1 MTQRQRR
8 ITRDGAIVTV
18 ALLLSIWEIVFGD
31 GRPAVL
37 GFLGGL
43 LVSPLLAR
51 VDREQAREDRRGNR
65 DDEPVG

>member
-1 MTQRQRR
+1 MTKRQAR

-18 ALLLSIWEIVFGD
+18 ALALSTYEVVLGD

-43 LVSPLLAR
+43 LISPLLAR
-51 VDREQAREDRRGNR
+51 LDRDQSREERRGNR

>member
-1 MTQRQRR
+1 MTKRQAR

-18 ALLLSIWEIVFGD
+18 ALALSTYEVVLGD

-43 LVSPLLAR
+43 LISPLLAR
-51 VDREQAREDRRGNR
+51 LDREQSREERRGFR